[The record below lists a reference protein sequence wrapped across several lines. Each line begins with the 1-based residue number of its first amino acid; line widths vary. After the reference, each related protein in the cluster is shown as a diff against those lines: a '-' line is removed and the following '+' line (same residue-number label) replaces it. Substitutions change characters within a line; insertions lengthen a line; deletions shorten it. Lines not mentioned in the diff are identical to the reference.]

1 MALSSVGA
9 PPAAVP
15 RRVTKRRAA
24 LLAISLQCPASCP
37 CSCASRATRSQV
49 RCASCWGAAPAPSG
63 NGPKDGA
70 APNPLAKPGDA
81 ALAAANQGPAD
92 CEVFS
97 QASNCPAS
105 GPASEDQAPPA
116 PAPATPALGMPK
128 LFRSSK
134 KRSAAL
140 AKAASGLKAPLVKGV
155 SMLYALPKTRSGG

>member
-1 MALSSVGA
+1 M
-9 PPAAVP
+9 
-15 RRVTKRRAA
+15 KRRAA
-24 LLAISLQCPASCP
+24 LPAISLQCAASCP

-63 NGPKDGA
+63 NGPKDGVG
-70 APNPLAKPGDA
+70 PNPLAKPGDA

-97 QASNCPAS
+97 QASNWPAS
-105 GPASEDQAPPA
+105 GPASEDQSPPA
-116 PAPATPALGMPK
+116 PAPATPALGMPQ

-140 AKAASGLKAPLVKGV
+140 AKAASGLKAPLVEGV
-155 SMLYALPKTRSGG
+155 SMLYALPKTRSGGP